1 MNKEL
6 MEALDILE
14 REKEISKET
23 LFEAIENSLLTAC
36 KNHFGKADNVHV
48 EIDRETCDFLV
59 YAEKEVVP
67 AADDVEDNCLQISL
81 EDARELSTKAQIGD
95 MLHVEIKSK
104 EFGRIATQ
112 NAKNVILQKIR
123 EEERSVIYNQY
134 FEKEKDIITGVVQR
148 YIGKNISINLGKAD
162 AMLNETEQVKGE
174 VFRPTERIKVYIL
187 EVKNTPKGPR
197 INVSRT
203 HPELVKRLFES
214 EVTEIRDGTV
224 EIKSIAREAGSRTK
238 IAVWSNN
245 PNVDAVG
252 ACVGMNG
259 ARVNAIVEELRGEK
273 IDIVNWDENPGNLIQ
288 NALSPAKI
296 VAVFADP
303 DEKTAKVVVP
313 DYQLSLAIGKE
324 GQNARLAARLT
335 NYKIDIK
342 SETQAKD
349 APGFRYEDYLED
361 DDYSDDEMYEDY
373 NAQEDGETYEEQEGG
388 GVDEGYNEHED
399 SETYEGYEEQE
410 GGGVDEDY
418 EEHEDGET
426 YEDYEEQ
433 EGGGVDEVYEEHEDS
448 ETYEGYEEQ
457 EGGGVD
463 EDYEEHEDGETYED
477 YEEQEGGG
485 VDEDYN
491 EQEDSE
497 V

>member
-14 REKEISKET
+14 KEKDIPKET
-23 LFEAIENSLLTAC
+23 LFDAIENSLITAC
-36 KNHFGKADNVHV
+36 KNHFGKADNVKV
-48 EIDRETCDFLV
+48 EIDKETCDFLC
-59 YAEKEVVP
+59 YAEKEVVEEVE
-67 AADDVEDNCLQISL
+67 DDVLQISL
-81 EDARELSTKAQIGD
+81 EDARELSHKAQLGD

-134 FEKEKDIITGVVQR
+134 YEKEKDVVTGIVQR
-148 YIGKNISINLGKAD
+148 HIGRNISINLGKAD
-162 AMLNETEQVKGE
+162 AILNESEQVKGE
-174 VFRPTERIKVYIL
+174 NFRPTERIKVYIL

-197 INVSRT
+197 ILVSRT
-203 HPELVKRLFES
+203 HPELVKRLFEA
-214 EVTEIRDGTV
+214 EVTEIKDGTV
-224 EIKSIAREAGSRTK
+224 EIMSIAREAGSRTK
-238 IAVWSNN
+238 LAVRSIN

-252 ACVGMNG
+252 ACVGING
-259 ARVNAIVEELRGEK
+259 ARVNSIVDELRGEK

-335 NYKIDIK
+335 GYKIDIK

-349 APGFRYEDYLED
+349 AVGFRYEDYV
-361 DDYSDDEMYEDY
+361 YDDEEYEDESY
-373 NAQEDGETYEEQEGG
+373 DGEESFEEDYDGDDLYDETEEGTYEADAYEGSDEDAG
-388 GVDEGYNEHED
+388 EDESFEEETYGDEIYGDDEEDVDEESG
-399 SETYEGYEEQE
+399 EEP
-410 GGGVDEDY
+410 
-418 EEHEDGET
+418 EEM
-426 YEDYEEQ
+426 
-433 EGGGVDEVYEEHEDS
+433 
-448 ETYEGYEEQ
+448 
-457 EGGGVD
+457 
-463 EDYEEHEDGETYED
+463 
-477 YEEQEGGG
+477 
-485 VDEDYN
+485 
-491 EQEDSE
+491 
-497 V
+497 

>member
-6 MEALDILE
+6 MEALNILE
-14 REKEISKET
+14 KEKEISKET

-36 KNHFGKADNVHV
+36 KNHFGKADNIKV
-48 EIDRETCDFLV
+48 EINRETCDFLC
-59 YAEKEVVP
+59 YAEKEVVETKEE
-67 AADDVEDNCLQISL
+67 VEDPLLQIAL
-81 EDARELSTKAQIGD
+81 ADAKELSKRAKVGD
-95 MLHVEIKSK
+95 ILNVKIQSK
-104 EFGRIATQ
+104 EFSRIAAQ

-134 FEKEKDIITGVVQR
+134 YEKEKDVVTGVVQR
-148 YIGKNISINLGKAD
+148 YVGKNISINLGKAD
-162 AMLNETEQVKGE
+162 AMLNEAEMVKGE
-174 VFRPTERIKVYIL
+174 VFKPTERIKVYVL

-203 HPELVKRLFES
+203 HPELVKRLFEA
-214 EVTEIRDGTV
+214 EVTEIKDGTV
-224 EIKSIAREAGSRTK
+224 EIMSIAREAGSRTK

-335 NYKIDIK
+335 GYKIDIK

-349 APGFRYEDYLED
+349 APGFRYEDYM
-361 DDYSDDEMYEDY
+361 DDEYDDEYD
-373 NAQEDGETYEEQEGG
+373 EYEE
-388 GVDEGYNEHED
+388 
-399 SETYEGYEEQE
+399 YEE
-410 GGGVDEDY
+410 Y
-418 EEHEDGET
+418 EEGI
-426 YEDYEEQ
+426 EE
-433 EGGGVDEVYEEHEDS
+433 
-448 ETYEGYEEQ
+448 
-457 EGGGVD
+457 
-463 EDYEEHEDGETYED
+463 
-477 YEEQEGGG
+477 
-485 VDEDYN
+485 
-491 EQEDSE
+491 
-497 V
+497 

>member
-14 REKEISKET
+14 KEKEISKEV
-23 LFEAIENSLLTAC
+23 LFEAIENSLITAC
-36 KNHFGKADNVHV
+36 KNHFGKADNIKV
-48 EIDRETCDFLV
+48 EIDRDTCDFLC
-59 YAEKEVVP
+59 YAEKEVVEEVE
-67 AADDVEDNCLQISL
+67 DDVLQISL
-81 EDARELSTKAQIGD
+81 EEAQEISKKAKIGD
-95 MLHVEIKSK
+95 LLHVEIKSK

-134 FEKEKDIITGVVQR
+134 YEKEKDVVTGIVQR
-148 YIGKNISINLGKAD
+148 YIGRNISINLGKAD
-162 AMLNETEQVKGE
+162 AILNESEQVRGE
-174 VFRPTERIKVYIL
+174 NFKPTERIKVYIL

-197 INVSRT
+197 ILVSRT

-214 EVTEIRDGTV
+214 EVTEIKDGTV
-224 EIKSIAREAGSRTK
+224 EIMSIAREAGSRTK
-238 IAVWSNN
+238 IAVRSNN

-252 ACVGMNG
+252 ACVGING
-259 ARVNAIVEELRGEK
+259 ARVNSIVDELCGEK

-335 NYKIDIK
+335 GYKIDIK

-349 APGFRYEDYLED
+349 APGFRYEDYVYDDEYDEEGYDEETYGEEEYVED
-361 DDYSDDEMYEDY
+361 GYSEEGYSEEDYS
-373 NAQEDGETYEEQEGG
+373 GEEGYSEEAGAEYEE
-388 GVDEGYNEHED
+388 NP
-399 SETYEGYEEQE
+399 
-410 GGGVDEDY
+410 
-418 EEHEDGET
+418 GEA
-426 YEDYEEQ
+426 
-433 EGGGVDEVYEEHEDS
+433 
-448 ETYEGYEEQ
+448 
-457 EGGGVD
+457 
-463 EDYEEHEDGETYED
+463 
-477 YEEQEGGG
+477 
-485 VDEDYN
+485 
-491 EQEDSE
+491 
-497 V
+497 

>member
-14 REKEISKET
+14 KEKEISKET

-36 KNHFGKADNVHV
+36 KNHFGKSDNVKV

-59 YAEKEVVP
+59 YAQKEVVETR
-67 AADDVEDNCLQISL
+67 DDVEDDCLQIAL
-81 EDARELSTKAQIGD
+81 EDAQQLSKKAKVGD
-95 MLHVEIKSK
+95 VLNVEIKSK

-123 EEERSVIYNQY
+123 EEERNVIYNQY
-134 FEKEKDIITGVVQR
+134 FEKEKDVVTGVVQR
-148 YIGKNISINLGKAD
+148 YVGRNISINLGKAD
-162 AMLNETEQVKGE
+162 AMLTESEQVKGE
-174 VFRPTERIKVYIL
+174 VFRPTERIKVYIV
-187 EVKNTPKGPR
+187 EVKNTSKGPR

-214 EVTEIRDGTV
+214 EVTEIKDGTV

-259 ARVNAIVEELRGEK
+259 ARVNAIVDELRGEK
-273 IDIVNWDENPGNLIQ
+273 IDIVPWDENPGNLIQ
-288 NALSPAKI
+288 NALAPAKV

-303 DEKTAKVVVP
+303 DERAAKVVVP

-335 NYKIDIK
+335 GYKIDIK

-349 APGFRYEDYLED
+349 APGFRYEDYID
-361 DDYSDDEMYEDY
+361 DEYDEEYDGEGYAEEGYAEEYQDNADYSDG
-373 NAQEDGETYEEQEGG
+373 GEA
-388 GVDEGYNEHED
+388 
-399 SETYEGYEEQE
+399 
-410 GGGVDEDY
+410 
-418 EEHEDGET
+418 
-426 YEDYEEQ
+426 
-433 EGGGVDEVYEEHEDS
+433 
-448 ETYEGYEEQ
+448 
-457 EGGGVD
+457 
-463 EDYEEHEDGETYED
+463 
-477 YEEQEGGG
+477 
-485 VDEDYN
+485 
-491 EQEDSE
+491 
-497 V
+497 

>member
-14 REKEISKET
+14 KEKEISKET

-36 KNHFGKADNVHV
+36 KNHFGKADNVKV

-59 YAEKEVVP
+59 YAEKEVVES
-67 AADDVEDNCLQISL
+67 AEDVTDSCLQIAL
-81 EDARELSTKAQIGD
+81 EDAQALSAKAQVGD
-95 MLHVEIKSK
+95 ILHVEIKSK

-134 FEKEKDIITGVVQR
+134 YEKEKDVVTGVVQR
-148 YIGKNISINLGKAD
+148 SIGRNISINLGKAD
-162 AMLNETEQVKGE
+162 AMLTESEQVKGE

-187 EVKNTPKGPR
+187 EVKNTSKGPR

-214 EVTEIRDGTV
+214 EVTEIKDGTV
-224 EIKSIAREAGSRTK
+224 EIMSIAREAGSRTK
-238 IAVWSNN
+238 IAVWSHN

-273 IDIVNWDENPGNLIQ
+273 IDIVPWDENPGNFIQ
-288 NALSPAKI
+288 NALAPAKV

-335 NYKIDIK
+335 GYKIDIK

-349 APGFRYEDYLED
+349 APGFRYEDYM
-361 DDYSDDEMYEDY
+361 DDEYDE
-373 NAQEDGETYEEQEGG
+373 EYEEYDGG
-388 GVDEGYNEHED
+388 EYDGGEYAEEEYDEAYDADAAEGYG
-399 SETYEGYEEQE
+399 EGTEE
-410 GGGVDEDY
+410 
-418 EEHEDGET
+418 
-426 YEDYEEQ
+426 
-433 EGGGVDEVYEEHEDS
+433 
-448 ETYEGYEEQ
+448 
-457 EGGGVD
+457 
-463 EDYEEHEDGETYED
+463 
-477 YEEQEGGG
+477 
-485 VDEDYN
+485 
-491 EQEDSE
+491 
-497 V
+497 

>member
-1 MNKEL
+1 MPEMEDMMNKEL

-14 REKEISKET
+14 KEKEISKET

-36 KNHFGKADNVHV
+36 KNHFGKADNVKV
-48 EIDRETCDFLV
+48 EIDRDTCDFLV

-67 AADDVEDNCLQISL
+67 TADDVEDDCLQISL
-81 EDARELSTKAQIGD
+81 EDAQKISTKASVGD
-95 MLHVEIKSK
+95 VIHVEIKSK

-123 EEERSVIYNQY
+123 EEERSVIFNQY
-134 FEKEKDIITGVVQR
+134 FEKERDVVTGIVQR
-148 YIGKNISINLGKAD
+148 YVGKNISINLGKAD
-162 AMLNETEQVKGE
+162 ALLTEAEQVKGE
-174 VFRPTERIKVYIL
+174 VFKNNERIKVYVH

-197 INVSRT
+197 ISVSRT
-203 HPELVKRLFES
+203 HPELVKRLFEA
-214 EVTEIRDGTV
+214 EVTEIKDGTV

-245 PNVDAVG
+245 PDVDAVG

-273 IDIVNWDENPGNLIQ
+273 IDVVNWDENPGNLIQ

-335 NYKIDIK
+335 GYKIDIK

-349 APGFRYEDYLED
+349 APGFRYEDYI
-361 DDYSDDEMYEDY
+361 DDEE
-373 NAQEDGETYEEQEGG
+373 YEE
-388 GVDEGYNEHED
+388 
-399 SETYEGYEEQE
+399 YEGYEGEE
-410 GGGVDEDY
+410 GGY
-418 EEHEDGET
+418 T
-426 YEDYEEQ
+426 EQ
-433 EGGGVDEVYEEHEDS
+433 
-448 ETYEGYEEQ
+448 
-457 EGGGVD
+457 
-463 EDYEEHEDGETYED
+463 
-477 YEEQEGGG
+477 
-485 VDEDYN
+485 
-491 EQEDSE
+491 
-497 V
+497 

>member
-14 REKEISKET
+14 NEKEISKET

-36 KNHFGKADNVHV
+36 KNHFGKADNVKV
-48 EIDRETCDFLV
+48 EIDRKTCDFLV
-59 YAEKEVVP
+59 YAEKEIV
-67 AADDVEDNCLQISL
+67 ATHEEVEDDCLQIAL
-81 EDARELSTKAQIGD
+81 EDALEISKRAKVGD
-95 MLHVEIKSK
+95 VIHVEIKSK

-134 FEKEKDIITGVVQR
+134 FEKEKDVVTGVVQR
-148 YIGKNISINLGKAD
+148 YVGKNISINLGKAD
-162 AMLNETEQVKGE
+162 ALLNESEQVKGE
-174 VFRPTERIKVYIL
+174 VFKPTERIKVYIL

-197 INVSRT
+197 ILVSRT

-214 EVTEIRDGTV
+214 EVTEIKDGTV

-238 IAVWSNN
+238 MAVWSNN

-259 ARVNAIVEELRGEK
+259 ARVNAIVDELRGEK

-335 NYKIDIK
+335 GYKIDIK

-349 APGFRYEDYLED
+349 APGFRYEDYL
-361 DDYSDDEMYEDY
+361 DDEYDEEEGEFEEEYED
-373 NAQEDGETYEEQEGG
+373 
-388 GVDEGYNEHED
+388 
-399 SETYEGYEEQE
+399 GYEEAGEELSEE
-410 GGGVDEDY
+410 GSAEAPEEETFDEELDEETSEETLTEDNGENY
-418 EEHEDGET
+418 E
-426 YEDYEEQ
+426 
-433 EGGGVDEVYEEHEDS
+433 
-448 ETYEGYEEQ
+448 
-457 EGGGVD
+457 
-463 EDYEEHEDGETYED
+463 
-477 YEEQEGGG
+477 
-485 VDEDYN
+485 
-491 EQEDSE
+491 
-497 V
+497 